1 MAHSS
6 RSNIT
11 DRRNKRALQAS
22 VENLEQREVLTP
34 VISTQTYATTFTAN
48 ASSPSGTVAVTG
60 TAFDQSAA
68 GFTSVTKLADSSQ
81 FGGDMVRIQAGPGGD
96 FGKGVY
102 AISRGAGSNAAAVNT
117 PGVIY
122 RVDPATGKASTFF
135 DLNTMIQKIENDP
148 AASAASVVS
157 ASSGLKN
164 WYDISFDPEGYFFG
178 RPAMLVSM
186 ADSNDVAK
194 NTVYAIG
201 SDGSLIG
208 ALAQFNNTSTV
219 NQRFTVTPTATLVTP
234 VEYQTKVRGL
244 FVGNGTQDTTTNT
257 WTTLFFDA
265 NTYRPGQALNQTILP
280 PGVFNTGLVR
290 GPQVGLTASN
300 AMYGNQLFSAFT
312 NLEGGPAGGL
322 PGAAGLSG
330 VEWLSG
336 TTSGLQIGNQSAV
349 APFPT
354 SIITTAALPA
364 GLTTAVDTYGVAQS
378 SFRRFE
384 DIAFDSFGY
393 FSYGSTYT
401 AGLAGASPT
410 VGTPTFVGSLFVADL
425 SPGLAA
431 TGAVTLNTVATNFYL
446 PVPGPGTLVVT
457 GTNSY
462 TYNASSYYSGRIMR
476 IGTDGTMTPFAENF
490 NVSTADTNKAFLD
503 SSFSV
508 TFSADGTAMWV
519 ADNDGIWQFA
529 STLSLAG
536 STTGNIVGLNDLRTL
551 GVPYEGQNTAVA
563 VLDTG
568 VDAANTSFRGR
579 VARGT
584 NIGKRNAAG
593 NIDYAGL
600 GGTAGTGTSTT
611 TTGGSDSAGH
621 GTPVAGVVSQ
631 FVPQA
636 TIMPINLF
644 IPGAVPGSASGSS
657 NTGNT
662 GSTTT
667 ATFGYTSNQAIFKAL
682 QYLSK
687 NPYVN
692 DPVRPGQRDR
702 VVGATMAWGTQTSF
716 PTEGQAYKAYP
727 QVVASFKQ
735 QLAKIRHLGITT
747 VAAAGQFGTPQASS
761 SSSTGTNNNNNT
773 GTTTTGLTG
782 DFYGMSMPAVLNEVI
797 SVGGTTAM
805 PFYLT
810 PNTDPTDPTVGA
822 YPRAFIPV
830 QFTSTAASTTTT
842 PTIGTGQVATL
853 MNGQTNF
860 YSDDILYASNA
871 SITTDYMAPAVDV
884 PTFAQVSSAR
894 GNDPLVFDEAGTSM
908 SAAVTTGSFAVVT
921 SALNYWINLNKVGAT
936 SDAYL
941 TQPVGATTLN
951 FGKQALKDMTSYA
964 NPDGVNSILQW
975 TAVPVTYNDLTDLGS
990 NTSTTNGNTNGGNNN
1005 GGNNNGGNTGT
1016 SGTGTGDA
1024 YLPQTTNAY
1033 SRIDVGN
1040 AIAAIEGEQAIQ
1052 WLLKNG
1058 TFPVIDSNKNGM
1070 ITASELQYFQDNAS
1084 AMGMAEAG
1092 SMARLLGGTATFTVG
1107 ATAANDVPNPAG
1119 ALSRR
1124 FNFFDYASDGQLNGF
1139 ITMDQIKVLAQNLLP
1154 SPSSFSIIDRTR
1166 ASANSYLLDPQA
1178 VRNYNTITTLNYNWV
1193 YAARTQWQSTLKKF
1207 SGFSPAQYG
1216 VNKGQ
1221 NDRTNP
1227 TYVLFDGAPPK
1238 VTAKAASKPSSSGS
1252 ANSNPVVTTTNSI
1265 PVKTGAA
1272 ATSTPTTPSATP
1284 SASDTQAALLATLKS
1299 LASGGLGTPKP
1310 TGTTGTPVLNGASN
1324 MNQKKPLIAN
1334 VNQAQANHLAQAKP
1348 VKSKNVFQS
1357 FADKIGIS
1365 KFI

>member
-1 MAHSS
+1 MAHSY
-6 RSNIT
+6 RSNPT
-11 DRRNKRALQAS
+11 DRRNKRVLHAS
-22 VENLEQREVLTP
+22 IENLEQREVLAP
-34 VISTQTYATTFTAN
+34 VISTQVYATTFTAD
-48 ASSPSGTVAVTG
+48 SSAPSGTVSVTG
-60 TAFDQSAA
+60 TAYDQSAA
-68 GFTSVTKLADSSQ
+68 GFTSITKLADKAQ

-102 AISRGAGSNAAAVNT
+102 AISRGAGSNTSAVNT

-148 AASAASVVS
+148 NATAASSVS
-157 ASSGLKN
+157 ASSGLTN

-178 RPAMLVSM
+178 RSAMLVSM
-186 ADSNDVAK
+186 ADSTNVNK

-208 ALAQFNNTSTV
+208 ALVKFNNVSTI
-219 NQRFTVTPTATLVTP
+219 NQRFSVTPTATLVTP
-234 VEYQTKVRGL
+234 VEYQNKVRGL
-244 FVGNGTQDTTTNT
+244 FTGTGTQNT
-257 WTTLFFDA
+257 SNNEWATLFFDA

-280 PGVFNTGLVR
+280 PGVFETNLFL

-300 AMYGNQLFSAFT
+300 AMYGNEIFSAFT

-330 VEWLSG
+330 VQWLSG
-336 TTSGLQIGNQSAV
+336 TTTGLQIGNQSAA

-354 SIITTAALPA
+354 SIITTATLPA
-364 GLTTAVDTYGVAQS
+364 GLTTAVDTYGIAQA

-393 FSYGSTYT
+393 FSYGSSVTT
-401 AGLAGASPT
+401 TT

-431 TGAVTLNTVATNFYL
+431 SGSVTLNTVATNFYL
-446 PVPGPGTLVVT
+446 PVPGPGRLVVT

-462 TYNASSYYSGRIMR
+462 TYQPTDLYTGRVMR
-476 IGTDGTMTPFAENF
+476 IAPDGTMTPFAENF
-490 NVSTADTNKAFLD
+490 NVSTSDTNTAFLN
-503 SSFSV
+503 SSMSV

-536 STTGNIVGLNDLRTL
+536 STTGNIIGLNDLRTL
-551 GVPYEGQNTAVA
+551 GVPYEGQNSAVA

-584 NIGKRNAAG
+584 NIGKRNGPG
-593 NIDYAGL
+593 NIDNAGI
-600 GGTAGTGTSTT
+600 GGTTTSG
-611 TTGGSDSAGH
+611 GGSDTAGH

-636 TIMPINLF
+636 TILPINLF
-644 IPGAVPGSASGSS
+644 VAGAVSGSQA
-657 NTGNT
+657 TGT
-662 GSTTT
+662 L
-667 ATFGYTSNQAIFKAL
+667 GYTSNQAIFKAL

-692 DPVRPGQRDR
+692 DPVRPGQKDR
-702 VVGATMAWGTQTSF
+702 VIGSTMAWGTQTTF
-716 PTEGQAYKAYP
+716 PTEGQAYQAYP

-735 QLAKIRHLGITT
+735 QLSKIRKMGITT
-747 VAAAGQFGTPQASS
+747 VASAGQYGQQQG
-761 SSSTGTNNNNNT
+761 STTT
-773 GTTTTGLTG
+773 STTTG
-782 DFYGMSMPAVLNEVI
+782 DFNGMSMPAVLNEVV

-810 PNTDPTDPTVGA
+810 PNSDPMDPNVGA

-830 QFTSTAASTTTT
+830 QFSGATSSTTTGV
-842 PTIGTGQVATL
+842 GTGQVATL
-853 MNGQTNF
+853 MNGQGNF
-860 YSDDILYASNA
+860 YADDILYASN
-871 SITTDYMAPAVDV
+871 SGITTDYMAPAVDV
-884 PTFAQVSSAR
+884 PTFAQVSSTR

-921 SALNYWINLNKVGAT
+921 SALNYWISLNKVGAT

-941 TQPVGATTLN
+941 TQPVGARTLN
-951 FGKQALKDMTSYA
+951 YGQKALKDLTTYA

-975 TAVPVTYNDLTDLGS
+975 TAVPVNYNELSDLDLAS
-990 NTSTTNGNTNGGNNN
+990 M
-1005 GGNNNGGNTGT
+1005 
-1016 SGTGTGDA
+1016 
-1024 YLPQTTNAY
+1024 PQTANSY

-1040 AIAAIEGEQAIQ
+1040 AIAAIEGEVAMQ

-1070 ITASELQYFQDNAS
+1070 ITASELQYFVDNAS

-1092 SMARLLGGTATFTVG
+1092 SMARLLGGTATFDVG
-1107 ATAANDVPNPAG
+1107 VTAYNNVPNPAG
-1119 ALSRR
+1119 TLARR
-1124 FNFFDYASDGQLNGF
+1124 FNFFDYAGDGQLNGF
-1139 ITMDQIKVLAQNLLP
+1139 ITMDQIKVMAQTLLP
-1154 SPSSFSIIDRTR
+1154 KPDAFSIIDRTR
-1166 ASANSYLLDPQA
+1166 ASANTYLLDPEA

-1193 YAARTQWQSTLKKF
+1193 YASRTQWQSTLKKF
-1207 SGFSPAQYG
+1207 KGFSPSQYG
-1216 VNKGQ
+1216 VNKGL
-1221 NDRTNP
+1221 NDRIDP
-1227 TYVLFDGAPPK
+1227 TYVLFDGVPPRMK
-1238 VTAKAASKPSSSGS
+1238 PKASSKPGTSGSTDTTGGSGAVAAASS
-1252 ANSNPVVTTTNSI
+1252 T
-1265 PVKTGAA
+1265 PVKTGVTTGSNTGSTGTIAA
-1272 ATSTPTTPSATP
+1272 AP
-1284 SASDTQAALLATLKS
+1284 SASDTQAALLAAIKG

-1310 TGTTGTPVLNGASN
+1310 TGTTGTPVLKGAAN
-1324 MNQKKPLIAN
+1324 MNQPKPAVIAN
-1334 VNQAQANHLAQAKP
+1334 VNRAQANRMVQAKP
-1348 VKSKNVFQS
+1348 AKSKSVFQS

>member
-1 MAHSS
+1 MAHSY
-6 RSNIT
+6 RSNPT
-11 DRRNKRALQAS
+11 DRRNKRVLHAS
-22 VENLEQREVLTP
+22 IENLEQREVLAP
-34 VISTQTYATTFTAN
+34 VISTQVYATTFTAD
-48 ASSPSGTVAVTG
+48 SSAPSGTVSVTG
-60 TAFDQSAA
+60 TAYDQSAA
-68 GFTSVTKLADSSQ
+68 GFTSITKLADKAQ

-102 AISRGAGSNAAAVNT
+102 AISRGAGSNTSAVNT

-148 AASAASVVS
+148 NATAASSVS
-157 ASSGLKN
+157 ASSGLTN

-178 RPAMLVSM
+178 RSAMLVSM
-186 ADSNDVAK
+186 ADSTNVNK

-208 ALAQFNNTSTV
+208 ALVKFNNVSTI
-219 NQRFTVTPTATLVTP
+219 NQRFSVTPTATLVTP
-234 VEYQTKVRGL
+234 VEYQNKVRGL
-244 FVGNGTQDTTTNT
+244 FTGTGTQNT
-257 WTTLFFDA
+257 SNNEWATLFFDA

-280 PGVFNTGLVR
+280 PGVFETNLFL

-300 AMYGNQLFSAFT
+300 AMYGNDVFSAFT

-330 VEWLSG
+330 VQWLSG
-336 TTSGLQIGNQSAV
+336 TTTGLQIGNQSAA

-354 SIITTAALPA
+354 SIITTATLPA
-364 GLTTAVDTYGVAQS
+364 GLTTAVDTYGIAQA

-393 FSYGSTYT
+393 FSYGSSVTT
-401 AGLAGASPT
+401 TT

-431 TGAVTLNTVATNFYL
+431 SGSVTLNTVATNFYL
-446 PVPGPGTLVVT
+446 PVPGPGRLVVT

-462 TYNASSYYSGRIMR
+462 TYQPTDLYTGRVMR
-476 IGTDGTMTPFAENF
+476 IAPDGTMTPFAENF
-490 NVSTADTNKAFLD
+490 NVSTSDTNTAFLN
-503 SSFSV
+503 SSMSV

-536 STTGNIVGLNDLRTL
+536 STTGNIIGLNDLRTL
-551 GVPYEGQNTAVA
+551 GVPYEGQNSAVA

-584 NIGKRNAAG
+584 NIGKRNGPG
-593 NIDYAGL
+593 NIDNAGI
-600 GGTAGTGTSTT
+600 GGTTTSG
-611 TTGGSDSAGH
+611 GGSDTAGH

-636 TIMPINLF
+636 TILPINLF
-644 IPGAVPGSASGSS
+644 VAGAVSGSQA
-657 NTGNT
+657 TGT
-662 GSTTT
+662 L
-667 ATFGYTSNQAIFKAL
+667 GYTSNQAIFKAL

-692 DPVRPGQRDR
+692 DPVRPGQKDR
-702 VVGATMAWGTQTSF
+702 VIGSTMAWGTQTTF
-716 PTEGQAYKAYP
+716 PTEGQAYQAYP

-735 QLAKIRHLGITT
+735 QLSKIRKMGITT
-747 VAAAGQFGTPQASS
+747 VASAGQYGQQQG
-761 SSSTGTNNNNNT
+761 STTT
-773 GTTTTGLTG
+773 STTTG
-782 DFYGMSMPAVLNEVI
+782 DFNGMSMPAVLNEVV

-810 PNTDPTDPTVGA
+810 PNSDPMDPNVGA

-830 QFTSTAASTTTT
+830 QFSGATSSTTTGV
-842 PTIGTGQVATL
+842 GTGQVATL
-853 MNGQTNF
+853 MNGQGNF
-860 YSDDILYASNA
+860 YADDILYASN
-871 SITTDYMAPAVDV
+871 SGITTDYMAPAVDV
-884 PTFAQVSSAR
+884 PTFAQVSSTR

-921 SALNYWINLNKVGAT
+921 SALNYWISLNKVGAT

-941 TQPVGATTLN
+941 TQPVGARTLN
-951 FGKQALKDMTSYA
+951 YGQKALKDLTTYA

-975 TAVPVTYNDLTDLGS
+975 TAVPVNYNELSDLDLAS
-990 NTSTTNGNTNGGNNN
+990 M
-1005 GGNNNGGNTGT
+1005 
-1016 SGTGTGDA
+1016 
-1024 YLPQTTNAY
+1024 PQTANSY

-1040 AIAAIEGEQAIQ
+1040 AIAAIEGEVAMQ

-1070 ITASELQYFQDNAS
+1070 ITASELQYFVDNAS

-1092 SMARLLGGTATFTVG
+1092 SMARLLGGTATFDVG
-1107 ATAANDVPNPAG
+1107 VTAYNNVPNPAG
-1119 ALSRR
+1119 TLARR
-1124 FNFFDYASDGQLNGF
+1124 FNFFDYAGDGQLNGF
-1139 ITMDQIKVLAQNLLP
+1139 ITMDQIKVMAQTLLP
-1154 SPSSFSIIDRTR
+1154 KPDAFSIIDRTR
-1166 ASANSYLLDPQA
+1166 ASANTYLLDPEA

-1193 YAARTQWQSTLKKF
+1193 YASRTQWQSTLKKF
-1207 SGFSPAQYG
+1207 KGFSPSQYG
-1216 VNKGQ
+1216 VNKGL
-1221 NDRTNP
+1221 NDRIDP
-1227 TYVLFDGAPPK
+1227 TYVLFDGVPPRMK
-1238 VTAKAASKPSSSGS
+1238 PKASSKPGTSGSTDTTGGSGAVAAASS
-1252 ANSNPVVTTTNSI
+1252 T
-1265 PVKTGAA
+1265 PVKTGVTTGSNTGSTGTTAA
-1272 ATSTPTTPSATP
+1272 AP
-1284 SASDTQAALLATLKS
+1284 SASDTQAALLAAIKG

-1310 TGTTGTPVLNGASN
+1310 TGTTGTPVLKGAAN
-1324 MNQKKPLIAN
+1324 MNQPKPAVIAD
-1334 VNQAQANHLAQAKP
+1334 VNQAQANRMVQAKP
-1348 VKSKNVFQS
+1348 AKSKSVFQS

>member
-1 MAHSS
+1 MAHSY
-6 RSNIT
+6 RSNPT
-11 DRRNKRALQAS
+11 DRRNKRVLHAS
-22 VENLEQREVLTP
+22 IENLEQREVLAP
-34 VISTQTYATTFTAN
+34 VISTQVYATTFTAD
-48 ASSPSGTVAVTG
+48 SSAPSGTVSVTG
-60 TAFDQSAA
+60 TAYDQSAA
-68 GFTSVTKLADSSQ
+68 GFTSVTKLADRAQ

-102 AISRGAGSNAAAVNT
+102 AISRGAGSNTSAVNN

-148 AASAASVVS
+148 NATAASSVS
-157 ASSGLKN
+157 ASSGLTN

-178 RPAMLVSM
+178 RSAMLVSM
-186 ADSNDVAK
+186 ADSTNVNK

-208 ALAQFNNTSTV
+208 ALVKFDNVSTV
-219 NQRFTVTPTATLVTP
+219 NQRFSVTPTATLVTP
-234 VEYQTKVRGL
+234 VEYQNKVRGL
-244 FVGNGTQDTTTNT
+244 FTGTGTQNT
-257 WTTLFFDA
+257 SNNEWATLFFDA

-280 PGVFNTGLVR
+280 PGVFETNLFL

-300 AMYGNQLFSAFT
+300 AMYGNDVFSAFT

-330 VEWLSG
+330 VQWLSG
-336 TTSGLQIGNQSAV
+336 TTTGLQIGNQSA
-349 APFPT
+349 AFPFPT
-354 SIITTAALPA
+354 SIITTATLPA
-364 GLTTAVDTYGVAQS
+364 GLTTAVDTYGIAQA

-393 FSYGSTYT
+393 FSYGSSVTT
-401 AGLAGASPT
+401 TT

-431 TGAVTLNTVATNFYL
+431 TGSVTLNTVATNFYL
-446 PVPGPGTLVVT
+446 PVPGPGRLVVT

-462 TYNASSYYSGRIMR
+462 TYSPTDLYTGRVMR
-476 IGTDGTMTPFAENF
+476 IAPDGTMTPFAENF
-490 NVSTADTNKAFLD
+490 NVSTSDSNTAFLN
-503 SSFSV
+503 SSMSV

-536 STTGNIVGLNDLRTL
+536 STTGNIIGLNDLRTL

-584 NIGKRNAAG
+584 NIGKRNGAG
-593 NIDYAGL
+593 NIDNAGI
-600 GGTAGTGTSTT
+600 GGTT
-611 TTGGSDSAGH
+611 TTGGGSDTAGH

-636 TIMPINLF
+636 TILPINLF
-644 IPGAVPGSASGSS
+644 VAGAVSGSQA
-657 NTGNT
+657 TGT
-662 GSTTT
+662 L
-667 ATFGYTSNQAIFKAL
+667 GYTSNQAIFKAL

-692 DPVRPGQRDR
+692 DPVRPGQKDR
-702 VVGATMAWGTQTSF
+702 VIGSTMAWGTQTTF
-716 PTEGQAYKAYP
+716 PTEGQAYQAYP

-735 QLAKIRHLGITT
+735 QLSKIRKMGITT
-747 VAAAGQFGTPQASS
+747 VAAAGQYGQQQG
-761 SSSTGTNNNNNT
+761 STTT
-773 GTTTTGLTG
+773 STTTG
-782 DFYGMSMPAVLNEVI
+782 DFNGMSMPAVLNEVV

-810 PNTDPTDPTVGA
+810 PNSDPMDPNVGA

-830 QFTSTAASTTTT
+830 QFSGTTSSTTTGV
-842 PTIGTGQVATL
+842 GTGQVATL
-853 MNGQTNF
+853 MNGQGNF
-860 YSDDILYASNA
+860 YADDILYASN
-871 SITTDYMAPAVDV
+871 SGITTDYMAPAVDV
-884 PTFAQVSSAR
+884 PTFAQVSSTR

-921 SALNYWINLNKVGAT
+921 SALNYWISLNKVGAT

-941 TQPVGATTLN
+941 TQPVGARTLN
-951 FGKQALKDMTSYA
+951 YGQKALKDLTTYA

-975 TAVPVTYNDLTDLGS
+975 TAVPVSYNELSDLDLTS
-990 NTSTTNGNTNGGNNN
+990 M
-1005 GGNNNGGNTGT
+1005 
-1016 SGTGTGDA
+1016 
-1024 YLPQTTNAY
+1024 PQTANSY

-1040 AIAAIEGEQAIQ
+1040 AIAAIEGQVAIQ

-1070 ITASELQYFQDNAS
+1070 ITASELQYFVDNSS

-1092 SMARLLGGTATFTVG
+1092 SMARLLGGTATFDVG
-1107 ATAANDVPNPAG
+1107 VTAYNNVPNPAG
-1119 ALSRR
+1119 TLARR
-1124 FNFFDYASDGQLNGF
+1124 FNFFDYAGDGQLNGF
-1139 ITMDQIKVLAQNLLP
+1139 ITMDQIKVMAQTLLP
-1154 SPSSFSIIDRTR
+1154 KPDAFSIIDRTR
-1166 ASANSYLLDPQA
+1166 DSANTYLLDPVC
-1178 VRNYNTITTLNYNWV
+1178 VRNYNAITTLNYNWV
-1193 YAARTQWQSTLKKF
+1193 YASRTQWQSTLKKF
-1207 SGFSPAQYG
+1207 KGFSPSQYG
-1216 VNKGQ
+1216 VNKGL
-1221 NDRTNP
+1221 NDRIDP
-1227 TYVLFDGAPPK
+1227 TYVLFDGVPPRMK
-1238 VTAKAASKPSSSGS
+1238 AKASSKPSTSGS
-1252 ANSNPVVTTTNSI
+1252 TDTSSAGNVAAAKATPVNTGVTTGSS
-1265 PVKTGAA
+1265 TGSTGTT
-1272 ATSTPTTPSATP
+1272 TSTP
-1284 SASDTQAALLATLKS
+1284 SASDTQAALLAALKG

-1310 TGTTGTPVLNGASN
+1310 TGTTGTPVLKGAAN
-1324 MNQKKPLIAN
+1324 MNQTKPAVIAN
-1334 VNQAQANHLAQAKP
+1334 VNQAQANRTVQAKP
-1348 VKSKNVFQS
+1348 AKSKNVFQS

>member
-1 MAHSS
+1 MAHSY
-6 RSNIT
+6 RSNPT
-11 DRRNKRALQAS
+11 DRRNKRVLHAS
-22 VENLEQREVLTP
+22 IENLEQREVLAP
-34 VISTQTYATTFTAN
+34 VISTQVYATTFTAD
-48 ASSPSGTVAVTG
+48 SSAPSGTVSVTG
-60 TAFDQSAA
+60 TAYDQSAA
-68 GFTSVTKLADSSQ
+68 GFTSITKLADKAQ

-102 AISRGAGSNAAAVNT
+102 AISRGAGSNTSAVNT

-148 AASAASVVS
+148 NATAASSVS
-157 ASSGLKN
+157 ASSGLTN

-178 RPAMLVSM
+178 RSAMLVSM
-186 ADSNDVAK
+186 ADSTNVNK

-208 ALAQFNNTSTV
+208 ALVKFNNVSTI
-219 NQRFTVTPTATLVTP
+219 NQRFSVTPTATLVTP
-234 VEYQTKVRGL
+234 VEYQNKVRGL
-244 FVGNGTQDTTTNT
+244 FTGTGTQNT
-257 WTTLFFDA
+257 SNNEWATLFFDA

-280 PGVFNTGLVR
+280 PGVFETNLFL

-300 AMYGNQLFSAFT
+300 AMYGNEIFSAFT

-330 VEWLSG
+330 VQWLSG
-336 TTSGLQIGNQSAV
+336 TTTGLQIGNQSAA

-354 SIITTAALPA
+354 SIITTATLPA
-364 GLTTAVDTYGVAQS
+364 GLTTAVDTYGIAQA

-393 FSYGSTYT
+393 FSYGSSVTT
-401 AGLAGASPT
+401 TT

-431 TGAVTLNTVATNFYL
+431 SGSVTLNTVATNFYL
-446 PVPGPGTLVVT
+446 PVPGPGRLVVT

-462 TYNASSYYSGRIMR
+462 TYQPTDLYTGRVMR
-476 IGTDGTMTPFAENF
+476 IAPDGTMTPFAENF
-490 NVSTADTNKAFLD
+490 NVSTSDTNTAFLN
-503 SSFSV
+503 SSMSV

-536 STTGNIVGLNDLRTL
+536 STTGNIIGLNDLRTL
-551 GVPYEGQNTAVA
+551 GVPYEGQNSAVA

-584 NIGKRNAAG
+584 NIGKRNGPG
-593 NIDYAGL
+593 NIDNAGI
-600 GGTAGTGTSTT
+600 GGTTTSG
-611 TTGGSDSAGH
+611 GGSDTAGH

-636 TIMPINLF
+636 TILPINLF
-644 IPGAVPGSASGSS
+644 VAGAVSGSQA
-657 NTGNT
+657 TGT
-662 GSTTT
+662 L
-667 ATFGYTSNQAIFKAL
+667 GYTSNQAIFKAL

-692 DPVRPGQRDR
+692 DPVRPGQKDR
-702 VVGATMAWGTQTSF
+702 VIGSTMAWGTQTTF
-716 PTEGQAYKAYP
+716 PTEGQAYQAYP

-735 QLAKIRHLGITT
+735 QLSKIRKMGITT
-747 VAAAGQFGTPQASS
+747 VASAGQYGQQQG
-761 SSSTGTNNNNNT
+761 STTT
-773 GTTTTGLTG
+773 STTTG
-782 DFYGMSMPAVLNEVI
+782 DFNGMSMPAVLNEVV

-810 PNTDPTDPTVGA
+810 PNSDPMDPNVGA

-830 QFTSTAASTTTT
+830 QFSGTTSSTTTGV
-842 PTIGTGQVATL
+842 GTGQVATL
-853 MNGQTNF
+853 MNGQGNF
-860 YSDDILYASNA
+860 YADDILYASN
-871 SITTDYMAPAVDV
+871 SGITTDYMAPAVDV
-884 PTFAQVSSAR
+884 PTFAQVSSTR

-921 SALNYWINLNKVGAT
+921 SALNYWISLNKVGAT

-941 TQPVGATTLN
+941 TQPVGARTLN
-951 FGKQALKDMTSYA
+951 YGQKALKDLTTYA

-975 TAVPVTYNDLTDLGS
+975 TAVPVNYNELSDLDLAS
-990 NTSTTNGNTNGGNNN
+990 M
-1005 GGNNNGGNTGT
+1005 
-1016 SGTGTGDA
+1016 
-1024 YLPQTTNAY
+1024 PQTANSY

-1040 AIAAIEGEQAIQ
+1040 AIAAIEGEVAMQ

-1070 ITASELQYFQDNAS
+1070 ITASELQYFVDNAS

-1092 SMARLLGGTATFTVG
+1092 SMARLLGGTATFDVG
-1107 ATAANDVPNPAG
+1107 VTAYNNVPNPAG
-1119 ALSRR
+1119 TLARR
-1124 FNFFDYASDGQLNGF
+1124 FNFFDYAGDGQLNGF
-1139 ITMDQIKVLAQNLLP
+1139 ITMDQIKVMAQTLLP
-1154 SPSSFSIIDRTR
+1154 KPDAFSIIDRTR
-1166 ASANSYLLDPQA
+1166 ASANTYLLDPEA

-1193 YAARTQWQSTLKKF
+1193 YASRTQWQSTLKKF
-1207 SGFSPAQYG
+1207 KGFSPSQYG
-1216 VNKGQ
+1216 VNKGL
-1221 NDRTNP
+1221 NDRIDP
-1227 TYVLFDGAPPK
+1227 TYVLFDGVPPRMK
-1238 VTAKAASKPSSSGS
+1238 PKASSKPGTSGSTDTTGGSGAVAAASS
-1252 ANSNPVVTTTNSI
+1252 T
-1265 PVKTGAA
+1265 PVKTGVTTGSNTGSTGTTTAA
-1272 ATSTPTTPSATP
+1272 P
-1284 SASDTQAALLATLKS
+1284 SASDTQAALLAAIKG

-1310 TGTTGTPVLNGASN
+1310 TGTTGTPVLKGAAN
-1324 MNQKKPLIAN
+1324 MNQPKPAVIAD
-1334 VNQAQANHLAQAKP
+1334 VNQAQANRMVQAKP
-1348 VKSKNVFQS
+1348 AKSKSVFQS

>member
-1 MAHSS
+1 MAHSY
-6 RSNIT
+6 RSNPT
-11 DRRNKRALQAS
+11 DRRNKRVLHAS
-22 VENLEQREVLTP
+22 IENLEQREVLAP
-34 VISTQTYATTFTAN
+34 VISTQVYATTFTADN
-48 ASSPSGTVAVTG
+48 SAPSGTVSVTG
-60 TAFDQSAA
+60 TAYDQSAA
-68 GFTSVTKLADSSQ
+68 GFTSVTKLADRAQ

-102 AISRGAGSNAAAVNT
+102 AISRGAGSNTSAVNN

-148 AASAASVVS
+148 NATAASSVS
-157 ASSGLKN
+157 ASSGLTN

-178 RPAMLVSM
+178 RSAMLVSM
-186 ADSNDVAK
+186 ADSTNVNK

-208 ALAQFNNTSTV
+208 ALVKFDNVSTV
-219 NQRFTVTPTATLVTP
+219 NQRFSVTPTATLVTP
-234 VEYQTKVRGL
+234 VEYQNKVRGL
-244 FVGNGTQDTTTNT
+244 FTGTGTQNT
-257 WTTLFFDA
+257 SNNEWATLFFDA

-280 PGVFNTGLVR
+280 PGVFETNLFL

-300 AMYGNQLFSAFT
+300 AMYGNDVFSAFT

-330 VEWLSG
+330 VQWLSG
-336 TTSGLQIGNQSAV
+336 TTTGLQIGNQSA
-349 APFPT
+349 AFPFPT
-354 SIITTAALPA
+354 SIITTATLPA
-364 GLTTAVDTYGVAQS
+364 GLTTAVDTYGIAQA

-393 FSYGSTYT
+393 FSYGSSVTT
-401 AGLAGASPT
+401 TT

-431 TGAVTLNTVATNFYL
+431 TGSVTLNTVTTNFYL
-446 PVPGPGTLVVT
+446 PVPGPGRLVVT

-462 TYNASSYYSGRIMR
+462 TYSPTDLYTGRVMR
-476 IGTDGTMTPFAENF
+476 IAPDGTMTPFAENF
-490 NVSTADTNKAFLD
+490 NVSTSDSNTAFLN
-503 SSFSV
+503 SSMSV

-536 STTGNIVGLNDLRTL
+536 STTGNIIGLNDLRTL

-584 NIGKRNAAG
+584 NIGKRNGAG
-593 NIDYAGL
+593 NIDNAGI
-600 GGTAGTGTSTT
+600 GGTT
-611 TTGGSDSAGH
+611 TTGGGSDTAGH

-636 TIMPINLF
+636 TILPINLF
-644 IPGAVPGSASGSS
+644 VAGAVSGSQA
-657 NTGNT
+657 TGT
-662 GSTTT
+662 L
-667 ATFGYTSNQAIFKAL
+667 GYTSNQAIFKAL

-692 DPVRPGQRDR
+692 DPVRPGQKDR
-702 VVGATMAWGTQTSF
+702 VIGSTMAWGTQTTF
-716 PTEGQAYKAYP
+716 PTEGQAYQAYP

-735 QLAKIRHLGITT
+735 QLSKIRKMGITT
-747 VAAAGQFGTPQASS
+747 VAAAGQYGQQQG
-761 SSSTGTNNNNNT
+761 STTT
-773 GTTTTGLTG
+773 STTTG
-782 DFYGMSMPAVLNEVI
+782 DFNGMSMPAVLNEVV

-810 PNTDPTDPTVGA
+810 PNSDPMDPNVGA

-830 QFTSTAASTTTT
+830 QFSGTTSSTTTGV
-842 PTIGTGQVATL
+842 GTGQVATL
-853 MNGQTNF
+853 MNGQGNF
-860 YSDDILYASNA
+860 YADDILYASN
-871 SITTDYMAPAVDV
+871 SGITTDYMAPAVDV
-884 PTFAQVSSAR
+884 PTFAQVSSTR

-921 SALNYWINLNKVGAT
+921 SALNYWISLNKVGAT

-941 TQPVGATTLN
+941 TQPVGARTLN
-951 FGKQALKDMTSYA
+951 YGQKALKDLTTYA

-975 TAVPVTYNDLTDLGS
+975 TAVPVSYNELSDLDLTS
-990 NTSTTNGNTNGGNNN
+990 M
-1005 GGNNNGGNTGT
+1005 
-1016 SGTGTGDA
+1016 
-1024 YLPQTTNAY
+1024 PQTANSY

-1040 AIAAIEGEQAIQ
+1040 AIAAIEGQVAIQ

-1070 ITASELQYFQDNAS
+1070 ITASELQYFVDNSS

-1092 SMARLLGGTATFTVG
+1092 SMARLLGGTATFDVG
-1107 ATAANDVPNPAG
+1107 VTAYNNVPNPAG
-1119 ALSRR
+1119 TLARR
-1124 FNFFDYASDGQLNGF
+1124 FNFFDYAGDGQLNGF
-1139 ITMDQIKVLAQNLLP
+1139 ITMDQIKVMAQTLLP
-1154 SPSSFSIIDRTR
+1154 KPDAFSIIDRTR
-1166 ASANSYLLDPQA
+1166 ASANTYLLDPEA
-1178 VRNYNTITTLNYNWV
+1178 VRNYNAITTLNYNWV
-1193 YAARTQWQSTLKKF
+1193 YASRTQWQSTLKKF
-1207 SGFSPAQYG
+1207 KGFSPSQYG
-1216 VNKGQ
+1216 VNKGL
-1221 NDRTNP
+1221 NDRIDP
-1227 TYVLFDGAPPK
+1227 TYVLFDGVPPRMK
-1238 VTAKAASKPSSSGS
+1238 AKASSKPSTSGSSDTSSSGNV
-1252 ANSNPVVTTTNSI
+1252 AAAKANPVNTGVTTGSS
-1265 PVKTGAA
+1265 TGSTGTT
-1272 ATSTPTTPSATP
+1272 TSTP
-1284 SASDTQAALLATLKS
+1284 SASDTQAALLAALKG

-1310 TGTTGTPVLNGASN
+1310 TGTTGTPVLKGAAN
-1324 MNQKKPLIAN
+1324 MNQTKPAVIAN
-1334 VNQAQANHLAQAKP
+1334 VNQAQANRTVQAKP
-1348 VKSKNVFQS
+1348 AKSKNVFQS

>member
-1 MAHSS
+1 MAHSY
-6 RSNIT
+6 RSNPT
-11 DRRNKRALQAS
+11 DRRNKRVLHAS
-22 VENLEQREVLTP
+22 IENLEQREVLAP
-34 VISTQTYATTFTAN
+34 VISTQVYATTFTAD
-48 ASSPSGTVAVTG
+48 SSAPSGTVSVTG
-60 TAFDQSAA
+60 TAYDQSAA
-68 GFTSVTKLADSSQ
+68 GFTSVTKLADRAQ

-102 AISRGAGSNAAAVNT
+102 AISRGAGSNTSAVNN

-148 AASAASVVS
+148 NATAASSVS
-157 ASSGLKN
+157 ASSGLTN

-178 RPAMLVSM
+178 RSAMLVSM
-186 ADSNDVAK
+186 ADSTNVNK

-208 ALAQFNNTSTV
+208 ALVKFDNVSTV
-219 NQRFTVTPTATLVTP
+219 NQRFSVTPTATLVTP
-234 VEYQTKVRGL
+234 VEYQNKVRGL
-244 FVGNGTQDTTTNT
+244 FTGTGTQNT
-257 WTTLFFDA
+257 SNNEWATLFFDA

-280 PGVFNTGLVR
+280 PGVFETNLFL

-300 AMYGNQLFSAFT
+300 AMYGNDVFSAFT

-330 VEWLSG
+330 VQWLSG
-336 TTSGLQIGNQSAV
+336 TTTGLQIGNQSA
-349 APFPT
+349 AFPFPT
-354 SIITTAALPA
+354 SIITTATLPA
-364 GLTTAVDTYGVAQS
+364 GLTTAVDTYGIAQA

-393 FSYGSTYT
+393 FSYGSSVTT
-401 AGLAGASPT
+401 TT

-431 TGAVTLNTVATNFYL
+431 TGSVTLNTVATNFYL
-446 PVPGPGTLVVT
+446 PVPGPGRLVVT

-462 TYNASSYYSGRIMR
+462 TYSPTDLYTGRVMR
-476 IGTDGTMTPFAENF
+476 IAPDGTMTPFAENF
-490 NVSTADTNKAFLD
+490 NVSTSDSNTAFLN
-503 SSFSV
+503 SSMSV

-536 STTGNIVGLNDLRTL
+536 STTGNIIGLNDLRTL

-584 NIGKRNAAG
+584 NIGKRNGAG
-593 NIDYAGL
+593 NIDNAGI
-600 GGTAGTGTSTT
+600 GGTT
-611 TTGGSDSAGH
+611 TTGGGSDTAGH

-636 TIMPINLF
+636 TILPINLF
-644 IPGAVPGSASGSS
+644 VAGAVSGSQA
-657 NTGNT
+657 TGT
-662 GSTTT
+662 L
-667 ATFGYTSNQAIFKAL
+667 GYTSNQAIFKAL

-692 DPVRPGQRDR
+692 DPVRPGQKDR
-702 VVGATMAWGTQTSF
+702 VIGSTMAWGTQTTF
-716 PTEGQAYKAYP
+716 PTEGQAYQAYP

-735 QLAKIRHLGITT
+735 QLSKIRKMGITT
-747 VAAAGQFGTPQASS
+747 VAAAGQYGQQQG
-761 SSSTGTNNNNNT
+761 STTT
-773 GTTTTGLTG
+773 STTTG
-782 DFYGMSMPAVLNEVI
+782 DFNGMSMPAVLNEVV

-810 PNTDPTDPTVGA
+810 PNSDPMDPNVGA

-830 QFTSTAASTTTT
+830 QFSGTTSSTTTGV
-842 PTIGTGQVATL
+842 GTGQVATL
-853 MNGQTNF
+853 MNGQGNF
-860 YSDDILYASNA
+860 YADDILYASN
-871 SITTDYMAPAVDV
+871 SGITTDYMAPAVDV
-884 PTFAQVSSAR
+884 PTFAQVSSTR

-921 SALNYWINLNKVGAT
+921 SALNYWISLNKVGAT

-941 TQPVGATTLN
+941 TQPVGARTLN
-951 FGKQALKDMTSYA
+951 YGQKALKDLTTYA

-975 TAVPVTYNDLTDLGS
+975 TAVPVSYNELSDLDLTS
-990 NTSTTNGNTNGGNNN
+990 M
-1005 GGNNNGGNTGT
+1005 
-1016 SGTGTGDA
+1016 
-1024 YLPQTTNAY
+1024 PQTANSY

-1040 AIAAIEGEQAIQ
+1040 AIAAIEGQVAIQ

-1070 ITASELQYFQDNAS
+1070 ITASELQYFVDNSS

-1092 SMARLLGGTATFTVG
+1092 SMARLLGGTATFDVG
-1107 ATAANDVPNPAG
+1107 VTAYNNVPNPAG
-1119 ALSRR
+1119 TLARR
-1124 FNFFDYASDGQLNGF
+1124 FNFFDYAGDGQLNGF
-1139 ITMDQIKVLAQNLLP
+1139 ITMDQIKVMAQTLLP
-1154 SPSSFSIIDRTR
+1154 KPDAFSIIDRTR
-1166 ASANSYLLDPQA
+1166 ASANTYLLDPEA
-1178 VRNYNTITTLNYNWV
+1178 VRNYNAITTLNYNWV
-1193 YAARTQWQSTLKKF
+1193 YASRTQWQSTLKKF
-1207 SGFSPAQYG
+1207 KGFSPSQYG
-1216 VNKGQ
+1216 VNKGL
-1221 NDRTNP
+1221 NDRIDP
-1227 TYVLFDGAPPK
+1227 TYVLFDGVPPRMK
-1238 VTAKAASKPSSSGS
+1238 AKASSKPSTSGS
-1252 ANSNPVVTTTNSI
+1252 SDTSSAGNVAAAKATPVNTGVTTGSS
-1265 PVKTGAA
+1265 TGSTGTT
-1272 ATSTPTTPSATP
+1272 TSTP
-1284 SASDTQAALLATLKS
+1284 SASDTQAALLAALKG

-1310 TGTTGTPVLNGASN
+1310 TGTTGTPVLKGAAN
-1324 MNQKKPLIAN
+1324 MNQTKPAVIAN
-1334 VNQAQANHLAQAKP
+1334 VNQAQANRTVQAKP
-1348 VKSKNVFQS
+1348 AKSKNVFQS

>member
-1 MAHSS
+1 MAHSY
-6 RSNIT
+6 RSNPT
-11 DRRNKRALQAS
+11 DRRNKRVLHAS
-22 VENLEQREVLTP
+22 IENLEQREVLAP
-34 VISTQTYATTFTAN
+34 VISTQVYATTFTAD
-48 ASSPSGTVAVTG
+48 SSAPSGTVSVTG
-60 TAFDQSAA
+60 TAYDQSAA
-68 GFTSVTKLADSSQ
+68 GFTSITKLADKAQ

-102 AISRGAGSNAAAVNT
+102 AISRGAGSNTSAVNT

-148 AASAASVVS
+148 NATAASSVS
-157 ASSGLKN
+157 ASSGLTN

-178 RPAMLVSM
+178 RSAMLVSM
-186 ADSNDVAK
+186 ADSTNVNK

-208 ALAQFNNTSTV
+208 ALVKFDNVSTV
-219 NQRFTVTPTATLVTP
+219 NQRFSVTPTATLVTP
-234 VEYQTKVRGL
+234 VEYQNKVRGL
-244 FVGNGTQDTTTNT
+244 FTGTGTQNT
-257 WTTLFFDA
+257 SNSEWATLFFDA

-280 PGVFNTGLVR
+280 PGVFETNLFL

-300 AMYGNQLFSAFT
+300 AMYGNEIFSAFT

-330 VEWLSG
+330 VQWLSG
-336 TTSGLQIGNQSAV
+336 TTTGLQIGNQSAA

-354 SIITTAALPA
+354 SIITTATLPA
-364 GLTTAVDTYGVAQS
+364 GLTTAVDTYGIAQA

-393 FSYGSTYT
+393 FSYGSSVSTT
-401 AGLAGASPT
+401 T

-431 TGAVTLNTVATNFYL
+431 TGSVTLNTVATNFYL
-446 PVPGPGTLVVT
+446 PVPGPGSLVIT

-462 TYNASSYYSGRIMR
+462 RYSPTDVYTGRVMR
-476 IGTDGTMTPFAENF
+476 IAPDGTMTPFAENF
-490 NVSTADTNKAFLD
+490 NVSTSDSNTAFLN
-503 SSFSV
+503 SSLSV
-508 TFSADGTAMWV
+508 TFSADGTSMWV

-536 STTGNIVGLNDLRTL
+536 STTGNIIGLNDLRTL
-551 GVPYEGQNTAVA
+551 GVPYEGQNSAVA

-584 NIGKRNAAG
+584 NIGKRNGAG
-593 NIDYAGL
+593 NIDNAGI
-600 GGTAGTGTSTT
+600 GGTSSTGTTT
-611 TTGGSDSAGH
+611 TTGGSDTAGH

-636 TIMPINLF
+636 TILPINLF
-644 IPGAVPGSASGSS
+644 VAGAVAGSLSG
-657 NTGNT
+657 T
-662 GSTTT
+662 STTT
-667 ATFGYTSNQAIFKAL
+667 TTTTLGYTSNQAIFKAL

-692 DPVRPGQRDR
+692 DPVRPGQKDR
-702 VVGATMAWGTQTSF
+702 VIGSTMAWGTQTSF

-735 QLAKIRHLGITT
+735 QLAKIRKMGITT
-747 VAAAGQFGTPQASS
+747 VAAAGQFGQQQG
-761 SSSTGTNNNNNT
+761 SSST
-773 GTTTTGLTG
+773 TTTTTATTG
-782 DFYGMSMPAVLNEVI
+782 DFNGMSMPAVLNEVV

-810 PNTDPTDPTVGA
+810 PNSDPLDTNVGA

-830 QFTSTAASTTTT
+830 QFSGTTTT
-842 PTIGTGQVATL
+842 TTTTGVGTGQVSTL
-853 MNGQTNF
+853 MNGQNNF
-860 YSDDILYASNA
+860 YSDDILYASN
-871 SITTDYMAPAVDV
+871 SGITTDYMAPAVDV
-884 PTFAQVSSAR
+884 PTFAQVSSTR

-921 SALNYWINLNKVGAT
+921 SALNYWISLNKVGAT

-941 TQPVGATTLN
+941 TQPVGARTLN
-951 FGKQALKDMTSYA
+951 YGQKALKDLTTYA

-990 NTSTTNGNTNGGNNN
+990 GATSTST
-1005 GGNNNGGNTGT
+1005 GGNTGGNTGGT
-1016 SGTGTGDA
+1016 STTTGGTA
-1024 YLPQTTNAY
+1024 LPQTANSY

-1040 AIAAIEGEQAIQ
+1040 AVAAIEGEVAMQ

-1070 ITASELQYFQDNAS
+1070 ITASELQYFVDNSS

-1092 SMARLLGGTATFTVG
+1092 SMARLLGGTATFDVG
-1107 ATAANDVPNPAG
+1107 ATAYNDVPNPAG
-1119 ALSRR
+1119 TLARR
-1124 FNFFDYASDGQLNGF
+1124 FNFFDYAGDGQLNGF
-1139 ITMDQIKVLAQNLLP
+1139 ITMDQIKVMAQTLLP
-1154 SPSSFSIIDRTR
+1154 KPDAFSIIDRTR
-1166 ASANSYLLDPQA
+1166 ASANTYLLDPEA
-1178 VRNYNTITTLNYNWV
+1178 VRNYNAITTLNYNWV
-1193 YAARTQWQSTLKKF
+1193 YASRTQWQSTLKKF

-1221 NDRTNP
+1221 NDRIDP
-1227 TYVLFDGAPPK
+1227 TYVLFDGVPPRMK
-1238 VTAKAASKPSSSGS
+1238 AKAASKPSTSGS
-1252 ANSNPVVTTTNSI
+1252 ADTSGGNGAVASASSTPVNTGVTTGSN
-1265 PVKTGAA
+1265 TGSTGTSAA
-1272 ATSTPTTPSATP
+1272 AP
-1284 SASDTQAALLATLKS
+1284 SASDTQAALLAAIKG

-1310 TGTTGTPVLNGASN
+1310 TGTTGTPVLKGAAN
-1324 MNQKKPLIAN
+1324 MNQPKPAVIAN
-1334 VNQAQANHLAQAKP
+1334 VNQAQANRMVQAKP
-1348 VKSKNVFQS
+1348 AKSKSVFQS

>member
-1 MAHSS
+1 MAHSY
-6 RSNIT
+6 RSNPT
-11 DRRNKRALQAS
+11 DRRNKRVLHAS
-22 VENLEQREVLTP
+22 IENLEQREVLAP
-34 VISTQTYATTFTAN
+34 VISTQVYATTFTAD
-48 ASSPSGTVAVTG
+48 SSAPSGTVSVTG
-60 TAFDQSAA
+60 TAYDQSAA
-68 GFTSVTKLADSSQ
+68 GFTSITKLADKAQ

-102 AISRGAGSNAAAVNT
+102 AISRGAGSNTSAVNT

-148 AASAASVVS
+148 NATAASSVS
-157 ASSGLKN
+157 ASSGLTN

-178 RPAMLVSM
+178 RSAMLVSM
-186 ADSNDVAK
+186 ADSTNVNK

-208 ALAQFNNTSTV
+208 ALVKFNNVSTI
-219 NQRFTVTPTATLVTP
+219 NQRFSVTPTATLVTP
-234 VEYQTKVRGL
+234 VEYQNKVRGL
-244 FVGNGTQDTTTNT
+244 FTGTGTQNT
-257 WTTLFFDA
+257 SNNEWATLFFDA

-280 PGVFNTGLVR
+280 PGVFETNLFL

-300 AMYGNQLFSAFT
+300 AMYGNDVFSAFT

-330 VEWLSG
+330 VQWLSG
-336 TTSGLQIGNQSAV
+336 TTTGLQIGNQSAA

-354 SIITTAALPA
+354 SIITTATLPA
-364 GLTTAVDTYGVAQS
+364 GLTTAVDTYGIAQA

-393 FSYGSTYT
+393 FSYGSSVTT
-401 AGLAGASPT
+401 TT

-431 TGAVTLNTVATNFYL
+431 SGSVTLNTVATNFYL
-446 PVPGPGTLVVT
+446 PVPGPGRLVVT

-462 TYNASSYYSGRIMR
+462 TYQPTDLYTGRVMR
-476 IGTDGTMTPFAENF
+476 IAPDGTMTPFAENF
-490 NVSTADTNKAFLD
+490 NVSTSDTNTAFLN
-503 SSFSV
+503 SSMSV

-536 STTGNIVGLNDLRTL
+536 STTGNIIGLNDLRTL
-551 GVPYEGQNTAVA
+551 GVPYEGQNSAVA

-584 NIGKRNAAG
+584 NIGKRNGPG
-593 NIDYAGL
+593 NIDNAGI
-600 GGTAGTGTSTT
+600 GGTTTSG
-611 TTGGSDSAGH
+611 GGSDTAGH

-636 TIMPINLF
+636 TILPINLF
-644 IPGAVPGSASGSS
+644 VTGAVAGSQA
-657 NTGNT
+657 
-662 GSTTT
+662 T
-667 ATFGYTSNQAIFKAL
+667 ATLGYTSNQAIFKAL

-692 DPVRPGQRDR
+692 DPVRPGQKDR
-702 VVGATMAWGTQTSF
+702 VIGSTMAWGTQTTF
-716 PTEGQAYKAYP
+716 PTEGQAYQAYP

-735 QLAKIRHLGITT
+735 QLSKIRKMGITT
-747 VAAAGQFGTPQASS
+747 VASAGQYGQQQG
-761 SSSTGTNNNNNT
+761 STTT
-773 GTTTTGLTG
+773 STTTG
-782 DFYGMSMPAVLNEVI
+782 DFNGMSMPAVLNEVV

-810 PNTDPTDPTVGA
+810 PNSDPMDPNVGA

-830 QFTSTAASTTTT
+830 QFSGTTSSTTTGV
-842 PTIGTGQVATL
+842 GTGQVATL
-853 MNGQTNF
+853 MNGQGNF
-860 YSDDILYASNA
+860 YADDILYASN
-871 SITTDYMAPAVDV
+871 SGITTDYMAPAVDV
-884 PTFAQVSSAR
+884 PTFAQVSSTR

-921 SALNYWINLNKVGAT
+921 SALNYWISLNKVGAT

-941 TQPVGATTLN
+941 TQPVGARTLN
-951 FGKQALKDMTSYA
+951 YGQKALKDLTTYA

-975 TAVPVTYNDLTDLGS
+975 TAVPVTYNELSDLDLAS
-990 NTSTTNGNTNGGNNN
+990 M
-1005 GGNNNGGNTGT
+1005 
-1016 SGTGTGDA
+1016 
-1024 YLPQTTNAY
+1024 PQTANSY

-1040 AIAAIEGEQAIQ
+1040 AIAAIEGEVAMQ

-1070 ITASELQYFQDNAS
+1070 ITASELQYFVDNAS

-1092 SMARLLGGTATFTVG
+1092 SMARLLGGTATFDVG
-1107 ATAANDVPNPAG
+1107 VTAYNNVPNPAG
-1119 ALSRR
+1119 TLARR
-1124 FNFFDYASDGQLNGF
+1124 FNFFDYAGDGQLNGF
-1139 ITMDQIKVLAQNLLP
+1139 ITMDQIKVMAQTLLP
-1154 SPSSFSIIDRTR
+1154 KPDAFSIIDRTR
-1166 ASANSYLLDPQA
+1166 ASANTYLLDPEA

-1193 YAARTQWQSTLKKF
+1193 YASRTQWQSTLKKF
-1207 SGFSPAQYG
+1207 KGFSPSQYG
-1216 VNKGQ
+1216 VNKGL
-1221 NDRTNP
+1221 NDRIDP
-1227 TYVLFDGAPPK
+1227 TYVLFDGVPPRMK
-1238 VTAKAASKPSSSGS
+1238 PKASSKPGTSGSTDTTGGSGAVAAASS
-1252 ANSNPVVTTTNSI
+1252 T
-1265 PVKTGAA
+1265 PVKTGVTTGSNTGSTGTTAA
-1272 ATSTPTTPSATP
+1272 AP
-1284 SASDTQAALLATLKS
+1284 SASDTQAALLAAIKG

-1310 TGTTGTPVLNGASN
+1310 TGTTGTPVLKGAAN
-1324 MNQKKPLIAN
+1324 MNEPKPAVIAD
-1334 VNQAQANHLAQAKP
+1334 VNQAQANRMVQAKP
-1348 VKSKNVFQS
+1348 AKSKSVFQS

>member
-1 MAHSS
+1 MAHSY
-6 RSNIT
+6 RSNPT
-11 DRRNKRALQAS
+11 DRRNKRVLHAS
-22 VENLEQREVLTP
+22 IENLEQREVLAP
-34 VISTQTYATTFTAN
+34 VISTQVYATTFTAD
-48 ASSPSGTVAVTG
+48 SSAPSGTVSVTG
-60 TAFDQSAA
+60 TAYDQSAA
-68 GFTSVTKLADSSQ
+68 GFTSITKLADKAQ

-102 AISRGAGSNAAAVNT
+102 AISRGAGSNTSAVNT

-148 AASAASVVS
+148 NATAASSVS
-157 ASSGLKN
+157 ASSGLTN

-178 RPAMLVSM
+178 RSAMLVSM
-186 ADSNDVAK
+186 ADSTNVNK
-194 NTVYAIG
+194 NSVYAIG

-208 ALAQFNNTSTV
+208 ALVKFNNVSTI
-219 NQRFTVTPTATLVTP
+219 NQRFSVTPTATLVTP
-234 VEYQTKVRGL
+234 VEYQNKVRGL
-244 FVGNGTQDTTTNT
+244 FTGTGTQNT
-257 WTTLFFDA
+257 SNNEWATLFFDA

-280 PGVFNTGLVR
+280 PGVFETNLFL

-300 AMYGNQLFSAFT
+300 AMYGNDVFSAFT

-330 VEWLSG
+330 VQWLSG
-336 TTSGLQIGNQSAV
+336 TTTGLQIGNQSAA

-354 SIITTAALPA
+354 SIITTATLPA
-364 GLTTAVDTYGVAQS
+364 GLTTAVDTYGLAQA

-393 FSYGSTYT
+393 FSYGSSVTT
-401 AGLAGASPT
+401 TT

-431 TGAVTLNTVATNFYL
+431 SGSVTLNTVATNFYL
-446 PVPGPGTLVVT
+446 PVPGPGRLVVT

-462 TYNASSYYSGRIMR
+462 TYQPTDFYTGRVMR
-476 IGTDGTMTPFAENF
+476 IAPDGTMTPFAENF
-490 NVSTADTNKAFLD
+490 NVSTSDTNTAFLN
-503 SSFSV
+503 SSMSV

-536 STTGNIVGLNDLRTL
+536 STTGNIIGLNDLRTL

-584 NIGKRNAAG
+584 NIGKRNGAG
-593 NIDYAGL
+593 NIDNAGI
-600 GGTAGTGTSTT
+600 GGTTTSG
-611 TTGGSDSAGH
+611 GGSDTAGH

-636 TIMPINLF
+636 TILPINLF
-644 IPGAVPGSASGSS
+644 VAGAVSGSQA
-657 NTGNT
+657 TGT
-662 GSTTT
+662 L
-667 ATFGYTSNQAIFKAL
+667 GYTSNQAIFKAL

-692 DPVRPGQRDR
+692 DPVRPGQKDR
-702 VVGATMAWGTQTSF
+702 VIGSTMAWGTQTTF
-716 PTEGQAYKAYP
+716 PTEGQAYQAYP

-735 QLAKIRHLGITT
+735 QLSKIRKMGITT
-747 VAAAGQFGTPQASS
+747 VAAAGQYGQQQG
-761 SSSTGTNNNNNT
+761 STTT
-773 GTTTTGLTG
+773 STTTG
-782 DFYGMSMPAVLNEVI
+782 DFNGMSMPAVLNEVV

-810 PNTDPTDPTVGA
+810 PNSDPMDPNVGA
-822 YPRAFIPV
+822 YPRSFIPV
-830 QFTSTAASTTTT
+830 QFSGTTSSTTTGV
-842 PTIGTGQVATL
+842 GTGQVATL
-853 MNGQTNF
+853 MNGQGNF
-860 YSDDILYASNA
+860 YADDILYASN
-871 SITTDYMAPAVDV
+871 SGITTDYMAPAVDV
-884 PTFAQVSSAR
+884 PTFAQVSSTR

-921 SALNYWINLNKVGAT
+921 SALNYWISLNKVGAT

-941 TQPVGATTLN
+941 TQPVGARTLN
-951 FGKQALKDMTSYA
+951 YGQKALKDLTTYA

-975 TAVPVTYNDLTDLGS
+975 TAVPVNYNELSDLDLAS
-990 NTSTTNGNTNGGNNN
+990 M
-1005 GGNNNGGNTGT
+1005 
-1016 SGTGTGDA
+1016 
-1024 YLPQTTNAY
+1024 PQTANSY

-1040 AIAAIEGEQAIQ
+1040 AIAAIEGQVAIQ

-1070 ITASELQYFQDNAS
+1070 ITASELQYFVDNSS

-1092 SMARLLGGTATFTVG
+1092 SMARLLGGTATFDVG
-1107 ATAANDVPNPAG
+1107 VTAYNNVPNPAG
-1119 ALSRR
+1119 TLARR
-1124 FNFFDYASDGQLNGF
+1124 FNFFDYAGDGQLNGF
-1139 ITMDQIKVLAQNLLP
+1139 ITMDQIKVMAQTLLP
-1154 SPSSFSIIDRTR
+1154 KPDAFSIIDRTR
-1166 ASANSYLLDPQA
+1166 ASANTYLLDPEA
-1178 VRNYNTITTLNYNWV
+1178 VRNYNAITTLNYNWV
-1193 YAARTQWQSTLKKF
+1193 YASRTQWQSTLKKF
-1207 SGFSPAQYG
+1207 KGFSPSQYG
-1216 VNKGQ
+1216 VNKGL
-1221 NDRTNP
+1221 NDRIDP
-1227 TYVLFDGAPPK
+1227 TYVLFDGVPPRMK
-1238 VTAKAASKPSSSGS
+1238 PKASSKPSTSGS
-1252 ANSNPVVTTTNSI
+1252 SDTSSAGNVAAAKATPVNTGVTTGSS
-1265 PVKTGAA
+1265 TGSTGTT
-1272 ATSTPTTPSATP
+1272 TSTP
-1284 SASDTQAALLATLKS
+1284 SASDTQAALLAAIKG

-1310 TGTTGTPVLNGASN
+1310 TGTTGTPVLKGAAN
-1324 MNQKKPLIAN
+1324 MNQPKPAVIAD
-1334 VNQAQANHLAQAKP
+1334 VNQAQANRMVQAKP
-1348 VKSKNVFQS
+1348 AKSKSVFQS

>member
-1 MAHSS
+1 MAHSY
-6 RSNIT
+6 RSNPT
-11 DRRNKRALQAS
+11 DRRNKRVLHAS
-22 VENLEQREVLTP
+22 IENLEQREVLAP
-34 VISTQTYATTFTAN
+34 VISTQVYATTFTAD
-48 ASSPSGTVAVTG
+48 SSAPSGTVSVTG
-60 TAFDQSAA
+60 TAYDQSAA
-68 GFTSVTKLADSSQ
+68 GFTSITKLADKAQ

-102 AISRGAGSNAAAVNT
+102 AISRGAGSNTSAVNT

-148 AASAASVVS
+148 NATAASSVS
-157 ASSGLKN
+157 ASSGLTN

-178 RPAMLVSM
+178 RSAMLVSM
-186 ADSNDVAK
+186 ADSTNVNK

-208 ALAQFNNTSTV
+208 ALVKFNNVSTI
-219 NQRFTVTPTATLVTP
+219 NQRFSVTPTATLVTP
-234 VEYQTKVRGL
+234 VEYQNKVRGL
-244 FVGNGTQDTTTNT
+244 FTGTGTQNT
-257 WTTLFFDA
+257 SNNEWATLFFDA

-280 PGVFNTGLVR
+280 PGVFETNLFL

-300 AMYGNQLFSAFT
+300 AMYGNDVFSAFT

-330 VEWLSG
+330 VQWLSG
-336 TTSGLQIGNQSAV
+336 TTTGLQIGNQSAA

-354 SIITTAALPA
+354 SIITTATLPA
-364 GLTTAVDTYGVAQS
+364 GLTTAVDTYGLAQA

-393 FSYGSTYT
+393 FSYGSSVTT
-401 AGLAGASPT
+401 TT

-431 TGAVTLNTVATNFYL
+431 SGSVTLNTVATNFYL
-446 PVPGPGTLVVT
+446 PVPGPGRLVVT

-462 TYNASSYYSGRIMR
+462 TYQPTDFYTGRVMR
-476 IGTDGTMTPFAENF
+476 IAPDGTMTPFAENF
-490 NVSTADTNKAFLD
+490 NVSTSDTNTAFLN
-503 SSFSV
+503 SSMSV

-536 STTGNIVGLNDLRTL
+536 STTGNIIGLNDLRTL

-584 NIGKRNAAG
+584 NIGKRNGAG
-593 NIDYAGL
+593 NIDNAGI
-600 GGTAGTGTSTT
+600 GGTTTSG
-611 TTGGSDSAGH
+611 GGSDTAGH

-636 TIMPINLF
+636 TILPINLF
-644 IPGAVPGSASGSS
+644 VAGAVSGSQA
-657 NTGNT
+657 TGT
-662 GSTTT
+662 L
-667 ATFGYTSNQAIFKAL
+667 GYTSNQAIFKAL

-692 DPVRPGQRDR
+692 DPVRPGQKDR
-702 VVGATMAWGTQTSF
+702 VIGSTMAWGTQTTF
-716 PTEGQAYKAYP
+716 PTEGQAYQAYP

-735 QLAKIRHLGITT
+735 QLSKIRKMGITT
-747 VAAAGQFGTPQASS
+747 VAAAGQYGQQQG
-761 SSSTGTNNNNNT
+761 STTT
-773 GTTTTGLTG
+773 STTTG
-782 DFYGMSMPAVLNEVI
+782 DFNGMSMPAVLNEVV

-810 PNTDPTDPTVGA
+810 PNSDPMDPNVGA
-822 YPRAFIPV
+822 YPRSFIPV
-830 QFTSTAASTTTT
+830 QFSGTTSSTTTGV
-842 PTIGTGQVATL
+842 GTGQVATL
-853 MNGQTNF
+853 MNGQGNF
-860 YSDDILYASNA
+860 YADDILYASN
-871 SITTDYMAPAVDV
+871 SGITTDYMAPAVDV
-884 PTFAQVSSAR
+884 PTFAQVSSTR

-921 SALNYWINLNKVGAT
+921 SALNYWISLNKVGAT

-941 TQPVGATTLN
+941 TQPVGARTLN
-951 FGKQALKDMTSYA
+951 YGQKALKDLTTYA

-975 TAVPVTYNDLTDLGS
+975 TAVPVNYNELSDLDLAS
-990 NTSTTNGNTNGGNNN
+990 M
-1005 GGNNNGGNTGT
+1005 
-1016 SGTGTGDA
+1016 
-1024 YLPQTTNAY
+1024 PQTANSY

-1040 AIAAIEGEQAIQ
+1040 AIAAIEGQVAIQ

-1070 ITASELQYFQDNAS
+1070 ITASELQYFVDNSS

-1092 SMARLLGGTATFTVG
+1092 SMARLLGGTATFDVG
-1107 ATAANDVPNPAG
+1107 VTAYNNVPNPAG
-1119 ALSRR
+1119 TLARR
-1124 FNFFDYASDGQLNGF
+1124 FNFFDYAGDGQLNGF
-1139 ITMDQIKVLAQNLLP
+1139 ITMDQIKVMAQTLLP
-1154 SPSSFSIIDRTR
+1154 KPDAFSIIDRTR
-1166 ASANSYLLDPQA
+1166 ASANTYLLDPEA
-1178 VRNYNTITTLNYNWV
+1178 VRNYNAITTLNYNWV
-1193 YAARTQWQSTLKKF
+1193 YASRTQWQSTLKKF
-1207 SGFSPAQYG
+1207 KGFSPSQYG
-1216 VNKGQ
+1216 VNKGL
-1221 NDRTNP
+1221 NDRIDP
-1227 TYVLFDGAPPK
+1227 TYVLFDGVPPRMK
-1238 VTAKAASKPSSSGS
+1238 PKASSKPSTSGS
-1252 ANSNPVVTTTNSI
+1252 SDTSSAGNVAAAKATPVNTGVTTGSS
-1265 PVKTGAA
+1265 TGSTGTT
-1272 ATSTPTTPSATP
+1272 TSTP
-1284 SASDTQAALLATLKS
+1284 SASDTQAALLAAIKG

-1310 TGTTGTPVLNGASN
+1310 TGTTGTPVLKGAAN
-1324 MNQKKPLIAN
+1324 MNQPKPAVIAD
-1334 VNQAQANHLAQAKP
+1334 VNQAQANRMVQAKP
-1348 VKSKNVFQS
+1348 AKSKSVFQS